1 MLGASQPLDSNSQFW
16 NMEDNIIF
24 SFTVPETQFCQ
35 SMQFGHIQGDW
46 QKLTKIRGN

>member
-24 SFTVPETQFCQ
+24 SFTVPET
-35 SMQFGHIQGDW
+35 
-46 QKLTKIRGN
+46 